1 MNDRIANY
9 VVAYEA
15 TDRGRDAIELGVAL
29 ARLTGAELR
38 LCIVFPT
45 PPAIPA
51 EEPADGPTVE
61 PAGGADFESLLKEQA
76 EVWLAEAA
84 SFVPDDIIS
93 TTHTIWADST
103 FEGLI
108 DAANEFLSSRIIVGA
123 GRGGILNRYTI
134 GSVANSLL
142 HASPVP
148 VGLAPHGYRA
158 VGPISRITC
167 AVGTGLGWPE
177 LLLSTKTLM
186 DGLTVDLRFITLV
199 EIDDAW
205 DPTVLAAETAAS
217 EAHLAE
223 VHSYFT
229 SVSDATV
236 PVTTAVAS
244 GASFEEATETLH
256 WRELEIVV
264 VGSSRLASPGKVFI
278 GATAGRMLDSL
289 PVPLIIVPVEG
300 LLS

>member
-1 MNDRIANY
+1 LNDRIANY

-15 TDRGRDAIELGVAL
+15 TERGRDAIELGVAL

-45 PPAIPA
+45 PPTV
-51 EEPADGPTVE
+51 PADELADGAAE
-61 PAGGADFESLLKEQA
+61 DPAGGADFESLLVDQA
-76 EVWLAEAA
+76 ELWLAEAA
-84 SFVPDDIIS
+84 SLVPADLIS

-108 DAANEFLSSRIIVGA
+108 DAATEFLSSRIIVGA

-148 VGLAPHGYRA
+148 VGLAPHGFRA

-177 LLLSTKTLM
+177 LLESTTVLM
-186 DGLTVDLRFITLV
+186 EGLTVDLRFVTLV
-199 EIDDAW
+199 EIDTAW
-205 DPTVLAAETAAS
+205 DPAGLAAEITAS

-229 SVSDATV
+229 SVSDAAV
-236 PVTTAVAS
+236 PVTTAVAI
-244 GASFEEATETLH
+244 GATFEAATESLD
-256 WRELEIVV
+256 WQEREIVV

-278 GATAGRMLDSL
+278 GATASRMLDSL

-300 LLS
+300 LI